1 MFNTDAN
8 ADNSE
13 LNDAQKI
20 KIMNTLSEF
29 ILLNKHQKPIIFTK
43 DGQINNKPVIN
54 NLKQN
59 YGLIKSSTV
68 YVYILTLIVLIQLR
82 IRLSTTNQRLDQ
94 VQD

>member
-1 MFNTDAN
+1 MFNTEAN

-20 KIMNTLSEF
+20 KIMNNLSEF

-43 DGQINNKPVIN
+43 DGQIDSKPVIN

-59 YGLIKSSTV
+59 YGFIKSNTV
-68 YVYILTLIVLIQLR
+68 YVYILTLVVLIQLK
-82 IRLSTTNQRLDQ
+82 IRLNITNLKLDQ
-94 VQD
+94 VQG